1 MAWIGNATNAGSHV
15 LLLLCKMMNF
25 MLKPHLEISDQMKNT
40 GSGGFE
46 LQIETAS
53 DPRLKTLDNMTMKVY
68 WANKNLGIFLS
79 KNGFI

>member
-25 MLKPHLEISDQMKNT
+25 MFELHLEISDQMKNT
-40 GSGGFE
+40 SSGGFE

-53 DPRLKTLDNMTMKVY
+53 AHR
-68 WANKNLGIFLS
+68 G
-79 KNGFI
+79 